1 MEETKTR
8 IIAVAN
14 EKGGVGKTSMVINL
28 GAALSLQNK
37 SVLIVDMDPQCN
49 ATYSCGIKIHENMI
63 STYDLITNSE
73 RVSASDAVIKTRWDN
88 LSVIPGHMDLV
99 AAELELLNVSNR
111 ENKLYDTLTD
121 IADHYD
127 FILLDTPPSLN
138 ILSVN
143 VFSFATEVVV
153 PCQTQPYS
161 FSALCG
167 LFDTINTIKEEI
179 NPDLEITGIAATFFD
194 KRKKIN
200 HKILDKLK
208 NTDPYKNIVFKTTIR
223 DNSAIPL
230 SCEENMPVVFF
241 DIKSSGA
248 KDYINLSKELI
259 EEEGE

>member
-1 MEETKTR
+1 MEETETR

-49 ATYSCGIKIHENMI
+49 ATCGCDIKTSSDMI
-63 STYDLITNSE
+63 TTYDLIINPESA
-73 RVSASDAVIKTRWDN
+73 SASDAVIKTKWDN
-88 LSVIPGHMDLV
+88 LSIIPAHMDLV
-99 AAELELLNVSNR
+99 AAELELLYISDR
-111 ENKLYDTLTD
+111 ENQLYNKLTD
-121 IADHYD
+121 IADKYD

-138 ILSVN
+138 ILSIN
-143 VFSFATEVVV
+143 VFSFATEVIV

-161 FSALCG
+161 FSALYG
-167 LFDTINTIKEEI
+167 LFDTISTIKKEI

-208 NTDPYKNIVFKTTIR
+208 NTAPFKNIIFKTTIR

-248 KDYINLSKELI
+248 KDYMNLSKELI
-259 EEEGE
+259 DK